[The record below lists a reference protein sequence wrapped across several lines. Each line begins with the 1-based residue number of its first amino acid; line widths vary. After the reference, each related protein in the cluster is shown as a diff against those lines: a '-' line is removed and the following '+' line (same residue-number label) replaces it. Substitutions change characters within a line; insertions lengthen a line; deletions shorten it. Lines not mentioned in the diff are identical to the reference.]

1 MVARRFIGVFCLM
14 LMGCYETVPITAAA
28 PRAGGEVEVRLTDRA
43 SNAMTQL
50 VGDRVA
56 AVRGHYAGASADT
69 IRLNVLGVTRR
80 DGREDFWKGEPLGI
94 ARADIA
100 TLSERKLSRPR
111 TVGVVAL
118 AVVGATLV
126 KLGLDGRTNTTG
138 TRIPPPPTK

>member
-69 IRLNVLGVTRR
+69 IRLNVLG
-80 DGREDFWKGEPLGI
+80 DFWKGEPLGI